1 MEVFLMVNI
10 NQMNGTQHVL
20 NMINNLLR
28 NIGSDRQ
35 NLSLEINNLLEC
47 SMETNANQEVVDS
60 ILLQLQKIN
69 EQMENM
75 AWLNKHY
82 KILHDFAQVC
92 SKTLDEHTLLKKAY
106 EMVSQVMA
114 TDAFYIA
121 LYTEG
126 DSHIH
131 FALMVDHG
139 KFYPKELVEFGDN
152 YTSMVINS
160 REIIHQKK
168 APQSAVFSETATF
181 GENATSACLFVP
193 VIIDGHVKGVISA
206 QSYSDFAY
214 RTEHEELLQIIGT
227 QVINSIET
235 ARLYEQIYKM
245 SQTDEL
251 TGLKN
256 HRAFHEDLS
265 KLIIENTQEI
275 ILVMVDSDNLKK
287 LNDNYGHDIG
297 DLYLQVLA
305 NGIKSI
311 SNANI
316 EGYRYAGDEFMIL
329 ITANL
334 PHGIEGLYKEL
345 KEYYVQNPLYVSDHQ
360 INVSFSTGVA
370 TYPYHGSSVDSLKK
384 SADNALY
391 VAKKQ
396 GKNKLV
402 IAEKVEKSDDKQNEN
417 MFFI

>member
-1 MEVFLMVNI
+1 
-10 NQMNGTQHVL
+10 
-20 NMINNLLR
+20 
-28 NIGSDRQ
+28 
-35 NLSLEINNLLEC
+35 
-47 SMETNANQEVVDS
+47 
-60 ILLQLQKIN
+60 
-69 EQMENM
+69 
-75 AWLNKHY
+75 
-82 KILHDFAQVC
+82 
-92 SKTLDEHTLLKKAY
+92 
-106 EMVSQVMA
+106 MVSQVMA

-126 DSHIH
+126 DTHIH
-131 FALMVDHG
+131 FVFMVDHG
-139 KFYPKELVEFGDN
+139 KFYPNEMVEFGDN

-168 APQSAVFSETATF
+168 APQSVEFSETATF
-181 GENATSACLFVP
+181 GENDTSSCLFVP

-265 KLIIENTQEI
+265 KLISENDQEI

-287 LNDNYGHDIG
+287 VNDNYGHDIG

-311 SNANI
+311 SNSCI

-329 ITANL
+329 ITSNL
-334 PHGIEGLYKEL
+334 PNGIEAVYEEL
-345 KEYYVQNPLYVSDHQ
+345 KEYYLNNPIPGFDNLIH
-360 INVSFSTGVA
+360 VSFSTGVA
-370 TYPYHGSSVDSLKK
+370 TYPQHGSSVDMLKK

-402 IAEKVEKSDDKQNEN
+402 IAENVKEIAEQQQNENN

>member
-10 NQMNGTQHVL
+10 NQMNGTQQVL
-20 NMINNLLR
+20 NMVNKLLK
-28 NIGSDRQ
+28 NIGSDSE
-35 NLSLEINNLLEC
+35 NLCLEINHFLEC
-47 SMETNANQEVVDS
+47 SMDTNTNKEVVDS
-60 ILLQLQKIN
+60 IFSQLQAIN

-75 AWLNKHY
+75 TWLNKHY

-131 FALMVDHG
+131 FVFMIEHG
-139 KFYPKELVEFGDN
+139 KIYPKEFVEFGDN
-152 YTSMVINS
+152 YTSMVISS

-168 APQSAVFSETATF
+168 APQTAEYSETATF
-181 GENATSACLFVP
+181 GENDTSSCLFVP

-265 KLIIENTQEI
+265 KLIRESNQEI

-287 LNDNYGHDIG
+287 VNDNYGHDIG

-305 NGIKSI
+305 NGIKTI
-311 SNANI
+311 SNSHI

-329 ITANL
+329 ITGNFL
-334 PHGIEGLYKEL
+334 GIEEVYQGL
-345 KEYYVQNPLYVSDHQ
+345 KEYYEQNPIFVSDNQ

-370 TYPYHGSSVDSLKK
+370 TYPYHGSSVDLLKK

-391 VAKKQ
+391 VAKKH

-402 IAEKVEKSDDKQNEN
+402 IAEKVEKSEDKQNEN

>member
-10 NQMNGTQHVL
+10 NQMNGNGQILTL
-20 NMINNLLR
+20 INNLLK
-28 NIGSDRQ
+28 NIGSEREI
-35 NLSLEINNLLEC
+35 LSQEISECLESNIENK
-47 SMETNANQEVVDS
+47 EVVES
-60 ILLQLQKIN
+60 IFLQLHEIN

-75 AWLNKHY
+75 TWLNNHY
-82 KILHDFAQVC
+82 KILHEFAQVC
-92 SKTLDEHTLLKKAY
+92 SKTLDEHILLNKAY

-131 FALMVDHG
+131 FEFMVDHG
-139 KFYPKELVEFGDN
+139 KIYPKELIEFGEN
-152 YTSMVINS
+152 YTSTVIRS
-160 REIIHQKK
+160 REIIHQTK
-168 APQSAVFSETATF
+168 APQSLEYSESATF
-181 GENATSACLFVP
+181 GENDTSSCLFVP
-193 VIIDGHVKGVISA
+193 VIIDDQVKGVISA

-235 ARLYEQIYKM
+235 ARLYERIYKM

-265 KLIIENTQEI
+265 KLMMDDDQDIT
-275 ILVMVDSDNLKK
+275 LVMVDSDNLKK
-287 LNDNYGHDIG
+287 VNDNYGHDIG

-311 SNANI
+311 SAPSI
-316 EGYRYAGDEFMIL
+316 EGYRYAGDEFMII
-329 ITANL
+329 ITTKLNN
-334 PHGIEGLYKEL
+334 GIEELYERL
-345 KEYYVQNPLYVSDHQ
+345 KEYYMQNPIQVPQNQ
-360 INVSFSTGVA
+360 IHVSFSTGVA
-370 TYPYHGSSVDSLKK
+370 IYPEHGSSVDSLKK
-384 SADNALY
+384 SADKALY
-391 VAKKQ
+391 VAKKL

-402 IAEKVEKSDDKQNEN
+402 MAEKMVKFKCNSNDH

>member
-92 SKTLDEHTLLKKAY
+92 SKTLDEDTLLKKAY

-265 KLIIENTQEI
+265 KLIIENNQEI

-297 DLYLQVLA
+297 DLYLKVLA

-334 PHGIEGLYKEL
+334 PQGIEGLYKEL

>member
-1 MEVFLMVNI
+1 MEVYLMVNI
-10 NQMNGTQHVL
+10 NQMNGTKQVL
-20 NMINNLLR
+20 NMISTLLK
-28 NIGSDRQ
+28 NIGSGKED
-35 NLSLEINNLLEC
+35 LSSEINSFLEC
-47 SMETNANQEVVDS
+47 SIDNNTDKEVVDS
-60 ILLQLQKIN
+60 ILSQLQELN

-75 AWLNKHY
+75 TWLNKHY

-131 FALMVDHG
+131 FEFMVDHG
-139 KFYPKELVEFGDN
+139 KLYPKELIEFGDN

-168 APQSAVFSETATF
+168 APQSAEFSETATF
-181 GENATSACLFVP
+181 GENDTSSCLFVP

-265 KLIIENTQEI
+265 KLIIENQHEI

-287 LNDNYGHDIG
+287 VNDNYGHDIG

-311 SNANI
+311 SNSYI

-329 ITANL
+329 ITADL
-334 PHGIEGLYKEL
+334 PNSIEAVYEEL
-345 KEYYVQNPLYVSDHQ
+345 KEYYVQNPIKVINSQ
-360 INVSFSTGVA
+360 IHVSFSTGVA
-370 TYPYHGSSVDSLKK
+370 TYPYHGLSVDLLKK

-402 IAEKVEKSDDKQNEN
+402 IAEKVEKCNDKQNEN